1 MSHLFSDPKFWLLI
15 SFIVFVILMIKPF
28 KSMMIGGLDSKIE
41 EIKQN
46 IDKSLESFTEAEE
59 RLKDAEK
66 RTLDLSNKVDEI
78 ISNAKS
84 QAESISKN
92 IIDKTRQTV
101 NSKEKNSI
109 DRIKQIELSAIQSI
123 KSQASIELN
132 TIIKNYF
139 SNLSDVNRNKIL
151 DNSVIDLKSVNWSH
165 KTSLYP
171 DRKYLNQF
179 GNNILSTPFILE
191 QSHDYGIEKVREIEN
206 PLIVGVSYKI
216 IF

>member
-1 MSHLFSDPKFWLLI
+1 MSYLFSDPKFWLLI

-59 RLKDAEK
+59 KLKDAEK

-78 ISNAKS
+78 ISNARS

-92 IIDKTRQTV
+92 IIDKTSQTV
-101 NSKEKNSI
+101 KSKEKNSI

-151 DNSVIDLKSVNWSH
+151 DNSVIDLKSVN
-165 KTSLYP
+165 
-171 DRKYLNQF
+171 
-179 GNNILSTPFILE
+179 
-191 QSHDYGIEKVREIEN
+191 
-206 PLIVGVSYKI
+206 
-216 IF
+216 

>member
-1 MSHLFSDPKFWLLI
+1 MSYLFSDPKFWLLV

-46 IDKSLESFTEAEE
+46 IDKSLNSFTEAEE
-59 RLKDAEK
+59 KLKDAEK
-66 RTLDLSNKVDEI
+66 ETLDLSNKVDEI

-92 IIDKTRQTV
+92 IAEKTRQTV
-101 NSKEKNSI
+101 KSKEKNSI

-151 DNSVIDLKSVNWSH
+151 DNSVIDLKSVN
-165 KTSLYP
+165 
-171 DRKYLNQF
+171 
-179 GNNILSTPFILE
+179 
-191 QSHDYGIEKVREIEN
+191 
-206 PLIVGVSYKI
+206 
-216 IF
+216 

>member
-1 MSHLFSDPKFWLLI
+1 MSYLFSDPKFWLLV

-59 RLKDAEK
+59 KFKDAEK

-151 DNSVIDLKSVNWSH
+151 DNSVIDLKSVN
-165 KTSLYP
+165 
-171 DRKYLNQF
+171 
-179 GNNILSTPFILE
+179 
-191 QSHDYGIEKVREIEN
+191 
-206 PLIVGVSYKI
+206 
-216 IF
+216 

>member
-1 MSHLFSDPKFWLLI
+1 MSYLFSDPKFWLLI

-59 RLKDAEK
+59 KLKDAEK

-78 ISNAKS
+78 ISNARS

-92 IIDKTRQTV
+92 IIDKTNQTV
-101 NSKEKNSI
+101 KSKEKNSI

-132 TIIKNYF
+132 SIIRDYF
-139 SNLSDVNRNKIL
+139 LNLSEDNRAKIL
-151 DNSVIDLKSVNWSH
+151 DNSVIDLKSVN
-165 KTSLYP
+165 
-171 DRKYLNQF
+171 
-179 GNNILSTPFILE
+179 
-191 QSHDYGIEKVREIEN
+191 
-206 PLIVGVSYKI
+206 
-216 IF
+216 

>member
-1 MSHLFSDPKFWLLI
+1 MSYLFSDPKFWLLI
-15 SFIVFVILMIKPF
+15 SFIVFVILMIKPL

-46 IDKSLESFTEAEE
+46 IDKSLNSFTEAEE
-59 RLKDAEK
+59 KLKDAEK
-66 RTLDLSNKVDEI
+66 ETLDLSNKVDEI

-151 DNSVIDLKSVNWSH
+151 DNSVIDLKSVN
-165 KTSLYP
+165 
-171 DRKYLNQF
+171 
-179 GNNILSTPFILE
+179 
-191 QSHDYGIEKVREIEN
+191 
-206 PLIVGVSYKI
+206 
-216 IF
+216 

>member
-1 MSHLFSDPKFWLLI
+1 MSYLFSDPKFWLLI

-46 IDKSLESFTEAEE
+46 IDKSIESFTDAEE
-59 RLKDAEK
+59 KLKDAEK

-92 IIDKTRQTV
+92 IIDKTSQTV
-101 NSKEKNSI
+101 KSKEKNSI

-132 TIIKNYF
+132 SIIRNYF
-139 SNLSDVNRNKIL
+139 SNLSDDNRAKIL
-151 DNSVIDLKSVNWSH
+151 DNSVIDLKSVN
-165 KTSLYP
+165 
-171 DRKYLNQF
+171 
-179 GNNILSTPFILE
+179 
-191 QSHDYGIEKVREIEN
+191 
-206 PLIVGVSYKI
+206 
-216 IF
+216 

>member
-1 MSHLFSDPKFWLLI
+1 MSYLFSDPKFWLLI

-59 RLKDAEK
+59 KLKDAEK

-78 ISNAKS
+78 ISNARS

-92 IIDKTRQTV
+92 IIEKTSQTV
-101 NSKEKNSI
+101 KSKEKNSI

-132 TIIKNYF
+132 SIIRDYF
-139 SNLSDVNRNKIL
+139 SNLSEDNRAKIL
-151 DNSVIDLKSVNWSH
+151 DNSVIDLKSVN
-165 KTSLYP
+165 
-171 DRKYLNQF
+171 
-179 GNNILSTPFILE
+179 
-191 QSHDYGIEKVREIEN
+191 
-206 PLIVGVSYKI
+206 
-216 IF
+216 

>member
-1 MSHLFSDPKFWLLI
+1 MSYLFSDPKFWLLI

-59 RLKDAEK
+59 KLKDAEK
-66 RTLDLSNKVDEI
+66 RTLNLSNKVDEI
-78 ISNAKS
+78 ISNARS

-92 IIDKTRQTV
+92 IIDKTSQTV
-101 NSKEKNSI
+101 KSKEKNSI

-132 TIIKNYF
+132 SIIRDYF
-139 SNLSDVNRNKIL
+139 SNLSEDNRAKIL
-151 DNSVIDLKSVNWSH
+151 DNSVIDLKSVN
-165 KTSLYP
+165 
-171 DRKYLNQF
+171 
-179 GNNILSTPFILE
+179 
-191 QSHDYGIEKVREIEN
+191 
-206 PLIVGVSYKI
+206 
-216 IF
+216 

>member
-1 MSHLFSDPKFWLLI
+1 MSYLFSDPKFWLLV

-59 RLKDAEK
+59 KLKDAEK

-151 DNSVIDLKSVNWSH
+151 DNSVIDLKSVN
-165 KTSLYP
+165 
-171 DRKYLNQF
+171 
-179 GNNILSTPFILE
+179 
-191 QSHDYGIEKVREIEN
+191 
-206 PLIVGVSYKI
+206 
-216 IF
+216 

>member
-1 MSHLFSDPKFWLLI
+1 MSYLFSDPKFWLLI

-92 IIDKTRQTV
+92 IIEKTRQTV
-101 NSKEKNSI
+101 KSKEKNSI

-132 TIIKNYF
+132 AIIKNYF
-139 SNLSDVNRNKIL
+139 SNLSDENRTKIL
-151 DNSVIDLKSVNWSH
+151 DNSVIDLKSVN
-165 KTSLYP
+165 
-171 DRKYLNQF
+171 
-179 GNNILSTPFILE
+179 
-191 QSHDYGIEKVREIEN
+191 
-206 PLIVGVSYKI
+206 
-216 IF
+216 

>member
-1 MSHLFSDPKFWLLI
+1 MSYLFLDPKFWLLI

-59 RLKDAEK
+59 KLKDAEK

-78 ISNAKS
+78 ISNARS

-92 IIDKTRQTV
+92 IIDRTSQTV
-101 NSKEKNSI
+101 KSKEKNSI

-132 TIIKNYF
+132 SIIRDYF
-139 SNLSDVNRNKIL
+139 SNLSENNRAKIL
-151 DNSVIDLKSVNWSH
+151 DNSVIDLKSVN
-165 KTSLYP
+165 
-171 DRKYLNQF
+171 
-179 GNNILSTPFILE
+179 
-191 QSHDYGIEKVREIEN
+191 
-206 PLIVGVSYKI
+206 
-216 IF
+216 